1 MRNYLSLCVL
11 VLSIQYNIISAQ
23 KPLKPR
29 LKDKNSF
36 KIAFGSCSHQDK
48 NQNILYKV
56 IEQKPDLFIYL
67 GDNIYG
73 DTRNMGLL
81 KAKYNT
87 LGNKPEFKALRNTTR
102 ILATWDD
109 HDYGEN
115 DAGRHYP
122 FKEISKKIFL
132 DFWEEPKKSKR
143 RKHEG
148 IYTSYMFGKGNKKV
162 QIILLDTRTFRDN
175 LIPNQGNKGYKNHYI
190 PHTSND
196 STILGKDQWHW
207 LKTQLKKPAQIRI
220 IASSIQFGHEYNG
233 YESWTNFPHERER
246 MLNLIKDSKAEG
258 VLFIS
263 GDVHWAE
270 ISKVILDGLYP
281 IFDVTSSGLNQKWY
295 KTENNKN
302 RIGGKLRANN
312 FGLIEVNWNEETT
325 ISLKVLNKKGKIR
338 LSHNVL
344 LKKLRF

>member
-1 MRNYLSLCVL
+1 MTNILFYLLFIL
-11 VLSIQYNIISAQ
+11 FPSIIYAQ
-23 KPLKPR
+23 KTSKLNLKN
-29 LKDKNSF
+29 KNSF

-56 IEQKPDLFIYL
+56 IEQKPDIFIYL

-73 DTRNMGLL
+73 DTRDMGQL
-81 KAKYNT
+81 KEKYNT
-87 LGNKPEFKALRNTTR
+87 LGSKPEFKALINDTK

-109 HDYGEN
+109 HDFGEN

-122 FKEISKKIFL
+122 FKEESKEIFL
-132 DFWEEPKKSKR
+132 DFWKEPTRSKR

-148 IYTSYMFGKGNKKV
+148 IYTSYIFGKANKKI

-175 LIPNQGNKGYKNHYI
+175 LIPNNGGKGFKNDWI
-190 PHTSND
+190 PHADTD
-196 STILGKDQWHW
+196 STMLGAEQWRW
-207 LKTQLKKPAQIRI
+207 LKLQLKKDAQIRI
-220 IASSIQFGHEYNG
+220 IASSNQFGHEYNG

-246 MLNLIKDSKAEG
+246 MLSLIKDTKAEG

-270 ISKVILDGLYP
+270 ISKLKPDGLYP
-281 IFDVTSSGLNQKWY
+281 IYDVTSSGLTQIWY

-302 RIGGKLRANN
+302 RVGGKVRGNN
-312 FGLIEVNWNEETT
+312 FGLLEIFWDKETK
-325 ISLKVLNKKGKIR
+325 ISIKVLNKKGKTR
-338 LSHNVL
+338 LSHNIL